1 MAMSLRTRNNIL
13 IVIGLIM
20 LISSDVIADS
30 NDPDRMTITPT
41 YTQDELDS
49 MRNYFL
55 QYGDEHT
62 YCTYIFHSSAKKNE
76 AIYNFY
82 MANTHNSVNAQRNMY
97 DMITEFYQS
106 IGEELNSTANDIA
119 LSYLKRSMEQEIDNL
134 KVCSLLLCGI
144 GIPIDTIKAKEY
156 FLITFKHRNLSREK
170 LEKLWIANKKLY
182 VKWYERDKK
191 AREEIDQILKNLK
204 DNEIKLHTITAA
216 KKSLDDMNEDEIEI
230 EIENQEVDIN
240 DYVKIKDTNMQGKII
255 RKVKNNL
262 TVVTQEGL
270 TVNTKT
276 SKVIKI
282 VAPTKKAAPKMSRGD
297 QFIFKQSVPLELNVI
312 GLHVEEA
319 LDKVE
324 KYLDTCIARKVKS
337 CRLIHGS
344 GTGALRTA
352 IHNYLKTLKAVDS
365 YRFGGAGEGG
375 VGATVVTLK

>member
-20 LISSDVIADS
+20 LISSSATADNNDSDVF
-30 NDPDRMTITPT
+30 TITPT
-41 YTQDELDS
+41 YTQEELDS
-49 MRNYFL
+49 MKMYFL
-55 QYGDEHT
+55 KYGDEHT

-191 AREEIDQILKNLK
+191 AREEIREERGKRLIYQKTLINSLIDTTAINSSYTQDELALLK
-204 DNEIKLHTITAA
+204 DYF
-216 KKSLDDMNEDEIEI
+216 IEC
-230 EIENQEVDIN
+230 
-240 DYVKIKDTNMQGKII
+240 
-255 RKVKNNL
+255 
-262 TVVTQEGL
+262 
-270 TVNTKT
+270 
-276 SKVIKI
+276 
-282 VAPTKKAAPKMSRGD
+282 GD
-297 QFIFKQSVPLELNVI
+297 QNAYNTYIKFCPDEENKAMYTFYMANTHNSAIAQYQMYCMIRDFYASIGKEMDPTASAIALSYLRRSVVQGNADAIQEMQKLGKKVPYIFWPPYKKMHLEW
-312 GLHVEEA
+312 
-319 LDKVE
+319 
-324 KYLDTCIARKVKS
+324 
-337 CRLIHGS
+337 
-344 GTGALRTA
+344 
-352 IHNYLKTLKAVDS
+352 
-365 YRFGGAGEGG
+365 
-375 VGATVVTLK
+375 